1 MDEKDKGVIL
11 KLKNNL
17 PADITKHIKKYIVY
31 GSRARGEGGEESDL
45 DILMLVDEKSPKI
58 EQELED
64 AAYQIMWEHDFRPI
78 ISLKIFA
85 EDKFNQALRKGFS
98 FYRNVER
105 EGIVV

>member
-1 MDEKDKGVIL
+1 MNAKDKGIIL

-31 GSRARGEGGEESDL
+31 GSRVRGKGGKESDL
-45 DILMLVDEKSPKI
+45 DIVMLVDKKDPEI
-58 EQELED
+58 EQKLED
-64 AAYQIMWEHDFRPI
+64 VAYQIMWEHNFKPI
-78 ISLKIFA
+78 ISLKVFT